1 MIQTSPVEV
10 ESFSFEQSFFCSN
23 KFAAGYVSENV
34 LYTSLLLTFSPLCK
48 HGFQLYY
55 SDLIYI
61 YKRPI

>member
-34 LYTSLLLTFSPLCK
+34 LYASLLLTFAPLCK
-48 HGFQLYY
+48 DGFHLYY
-55 SDLIYI
+55 IDPIYI
-61 YKRPI
+61 YKQSI